1 MTFHLVGHFRALAD
15 HRVRYL
21 IVGGVGGRLQGVPTT
36 TGDLDIVP
44 DPDLDNLQRL
54 AVALSGP
61 NTWKKPVDSVEFV
74 QHPVVEPSEFWSE
87 RMTQYRT
94 VNGGIDVLI
103 ELPGVGPFDA
113 LIRASRRYELAGY
126 DLTIH
131 VANLDDIIRS
141 KEYADRAKDWRA
153 LDSYYEARAAQPCA
167 SFDLVGKRSSVD
179 TRQRPPAEPS
189 KSVDNPHRHS
199 TSTNIVATCHHRV
212 AGPRRTAHGPS
223 GADRPASAP
232 SLLVGRSGQEVGPSV
247 RNACGVPVPCQNSI
261 SGC

>member
-1 MTFHLVGHFRALAD
+1 VTRPRREPASLARAEASLTFHLVGHFRALAD

-153 LDSYYEARAAQPCA
+153 LDSYYEARAVLAEQGDDATLTPE
-167 SFDLVGKRSSVD
+167 DLDV
-179 TRQRPPAEPS
+179 TMPPPGHEN
-189 KSVDNPHRHS
+189 D
-199 TSTNIVATCHHRV
+199 
-212 AGPRRTAHGPS
+212 
-223 GADRPASAP
+223 DDW
-232 SLLVGRSGQEVGPSV
+232 
-247 RNACGVPVPCQNSI
+247 
-261 SGC
+261 

>member
-1 MTFHLVGHFRALAD
+1 M
-15 HRVRYL
+15 RYL

-153 LDSYYEARAAQPCA
+153 LDSYYEARAASRARPSILSVNGRLSTPA
-167 SFDLVGKRSSVD
+167 SDRLQSRRRAST
-179 TRQRPPAEPS
+179 TRIDIQR
-189 KSVDNPHRHS
+189 
-199 TSTNIVATCHHRV
+199 
-212 AGPRRTAHGPS
+212 RRT
-223 GADRPASAP
+223 
-232 SLLVGRSGQEVGPSV
+232 L
-247 RNACGVPVPCQNSI
+247 
-261 SGC
+261 